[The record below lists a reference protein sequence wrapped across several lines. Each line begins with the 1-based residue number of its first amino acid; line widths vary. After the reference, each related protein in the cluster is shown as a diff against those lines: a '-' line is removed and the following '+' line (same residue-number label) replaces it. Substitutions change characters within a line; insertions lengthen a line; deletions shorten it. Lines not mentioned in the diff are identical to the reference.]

1 MSRNSTKA
9 DRWGTAGATAL
20 AVLAF
25 ALLPQR
31 QALAVEVPPLPLPGP
46 YAVECSNLAQ
56 DFSRIAP
63 GEDAP
68 SYWEGVPRAD
78 GSQRR
83 PADLLAD
90 PANTP
95 MVTVNVPDNHDVF
108 GSSAGRT
115 LSYVIVICHPTSSS
129 NPRLD
134 YPLPT
139 GRSVP
144 HMMQD
149 GDAPLWPD
157 ATTRFPVLLFSH
169 GYGGSPI
176 STDYIQAV
184 SVMASFGYVVAAPF
198 HTDATFLNVEDLQT
212 VADAVFLATHL
223 EQFNALQALRPLAL
237 SATLDLVLGQ
247 PRWRDRVDATQV
259 GAFGASMG
267 AEAILL
273 MAGARMTTT
282 FAQSSTPIMFDARL
296 KAAVGYVPYF
306 GQVIFPAF
314 GPFEH
319 GLDDVTLSYLAIG
332 GTADTTAPLVVTL
345 EGIERLAGPRELVA
359 ITGVKHQF
367 DVPST
372 ADIFTWTVTYLDAE
386 VRRDP
391 AARAK
396 LLSMTSVAGGGDDH
410 VLVPFN
416 GPAVVTPPPLNF
428 EGTWWNAPAGSESGW
443 GINFAHQGDVIF
455 ATWFTHDANG
465 RAWYLTMTA
474 LRIAPNTFA
483 GTLYRTTGPPLD
495 AIPFAPAQVQRIAVG
510 TGTLTFA
517 DGNNG
522 TFAYTVNGI
531 PQTKT
536 ITRFV
541 FGALP
546 TCTWGILAN
555 LALATNYQD
564 VWWAA
569 GGAESGWGVNFAH
582 QGDVIFATLFTYD
595 FAGAALPLSAALMK
609 VGPGIYSGSLI
620 KTSGPAFSA
629 MPFDPNAVTRTVVG
643 TATVAFTSGNAAIL
657 SFQVSDAGKTTMQT
671 KSIERLVFRPPG
683 TVCQ

>member
-1 MSRNSTKA
+1 M
-9 DRWGTAGATAL
+9 
-20 AVLAF
+20 
-25 ALLPQR
+25 
-31 QALAVEVPPLPLPGP
+31 
-46 YAVECSNLAQ
+46 
-56 DFSRIAP
+56 P
-63 GEDAP
+63 GEDAR
-68 SYWEGVPRAD
+68 SYWEGIPRAD

-83 PADLLAD
+83 PADLLAE
-90 PANTP
+90 PAYTP
-95 MVTVNVPDNHDVF
+95 TVTVSVPDDRDVF
-108 GSSAGRT
+108 GSSAGRS
-115 LSYVIVICHPTSSS
+115 LSYVVVICHPTSSS
-129 NPRLD
+129 NPRPD
-134 YPLPT
+134 YALPT
-139 GRSVP
+139 GRSIP
-144 HMMQD
+144 HMLRG

-169 GYGGSPI
+169 GYSGSPI
-176 STDYIQAV
+176 SNDYIQAV
-184 SVMASFGYVVAAPF
+184 AVMASFGYVVAAPF

-212 VADAVFLATHL
+212 VTDVLFLATHF

-247 PRWRDRVDATQV
+247 PQWRDRVDETQV

-267 AEAILL
+267 GESILL

-282 FAQSSTPIMFDARL
+282 FAQASVPIMFDSRL

-306 GQVIFPAF
+306 GEIIFPAF
-314 GPFEH
+314 GRFEE
-319 GLDDVTLSYLAIG
+319 GLDGVTLSYLAIG
-332 GTADTTAPLVVTL
+332 GTADTTAPLAVTL
-345 EGIERLAGPRELVA
+345 QGIERLAGSRELVA
-359 ITGVKHQF
+359 ITGVKHEF

-391 AARAK
+391 VARAK

-416 GPAVVTPPPLNF
+416 GPATVTPPPLNF
-428 EGTWWNAPAGSESGW
+428 EGVWWRAPAGSESGW

-465 RAWYLTMTA
+465 KAWYLTMTA
-474 LRIAPNTFA
+474 FETGPNTFT

-495 AIPFAPAQVQRIAVG
+495 AIPFDPAQVRRIAVG

-517 DGNNG
+517 DADNG
-522 TFAYTVNGI
+522 TFAYTVDGVA
-531 PQTKT
+531 QTRT

-546 TCTWGILAN
+546 TCTWGALAN

-569 GGAESGWGVNFAH
+569 GGVESGWGVNFAQ

-595 FAGAALPLSAALMK
+595 FDGAPLPLSATLTRVGAADLGGIADQDGRAGIFRRALRPERGDANRRGHRHGDVHARQCRDLLLPGERRRQDRHADEIDRAAGVPSAGNGVP
-609 VGPGIYSGSLI
+609 VGSDSIRDQKLRGGS
-620 KTSGPAFSA
+620 TS
-629 MPFDPNAVTRTVVG
+629 
-643 TATVAFTSGNAAIL
+643 
-657 SFQVSDAGKTTMQT
+657 
-671 KSIERLVFRPPG
+671 
-683 TVCQ
+683 

>member
-1 MSRNSTKA
+1 MNRDSRQG
-9 DRWGTAGATAL
+9 DRLGATGATAL
-20 AVLAF
+20 VALAF
-25 ALLPQR
+25 ALLCQQ
-31 QALAVEVPPLPLPGP
+31 QAHAVAVPPLALPGP
-46 YAVECSNLAQ
+46 YAVECSSLAQ
-56 DFSRIAP
+56 DFSRLAP

-95 MVTVNVPDNHDVF
+95 KVTVNVPGNHDVF

-115 LSYVIVICHPTSSS
+115 LSYVVVICHPTSSS
-129 NPRLD
+129 NPRPD
-134 YPLPT
+134 YALPT

-144 HMMQD
+144 HMMRD

-212 VADAVFLATHL
+212 VTDAVFLATHF

-247 PRWRDRVDATQV
+247 PRWRDRVDATQI

-267 AEAILL
+267 AESILL
-273 MAGARMTTT
+273 MAGARMSTN
-282 FAQSSTPIMFDARL
+282 FVQSSTPIMFDARL

-306 GQVIFPAF
+306 GQIIFPAF
-314 GPFEH
+314 GQFEH
-319 GLDDVTLSYLAIG
+319 GLDGVTLSYLAIG
-332 GTADTTAPLVVTL
+332 GTADTTAPLAVTL

-416 GPAVVTPPPLNF
+416 GPATVTPTPLNF
-428 EGTWWNAPAGSESGW
+428 GGTWWNAPAGSESGW
-443 GINFAHQGDVIF
+443 GINFAHQGDAIF

-465 RAWYLTMTA
+465 KAWYLTMTA
-474 LRIAPNTFA
+474 FATGPDTFT

-495 AIPFAPAQVQRIAVG
+495 ASPFDPAQVQRIAVG
-510 TGTLTFA
+510 TGTLTFS
-517 DGNNG
+517 DVNNG
-522 TFAYTVNGI
+522 MFAYTVNGT

-536 ITRFV
+536 ITRLV
-541 FGALP
+541 FGAVP
-546 TCTWGILAN
+546 TCTWGVLTN
-555 LALATNYQD
+555 LALAANYQD
-564 VWWAA
+564 VWWVT
-569 GGAESGWGVNFAH
+569 GGAESGWGVNFTQ
-582 QGDVIFATLFTYD
+582 QGDVIFVALFTYD
-595 FAGAALPLSAALMK
+595 FAGAPLPLSATLTK
-609 VGPGIYSGSLI
+609 VGQGMYSGPLI

-629 MPFDPNAVTRTVVG
+629 VPFDPDAVTRTSVG
-643 TATVAFTSGNAAIL
+643 TATVTFGNGNAAIF
-657 SFQVSDAGKTTMQT
+657 SFQVSDGGKTAMQT
-671 KSIERLVFRPPG
+671 KAIERLVFRPPG